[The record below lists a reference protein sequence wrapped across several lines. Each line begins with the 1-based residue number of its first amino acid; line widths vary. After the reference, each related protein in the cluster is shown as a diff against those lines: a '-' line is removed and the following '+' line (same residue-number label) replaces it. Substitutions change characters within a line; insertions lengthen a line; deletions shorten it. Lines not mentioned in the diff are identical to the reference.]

1 MPFLA
6 VNILKSTQNPRNFVS
21 RYAYDI
27 NYDMHLRYVGC
38 KFAIFIIVYWDFPIA
53 KSPKEFLQAFA
64 HL

>member
-6 VNILKSTQNPRNFVS
+6 VNIPKSTQNPRNFVS
-21 RYAYDI
+21 RCDYDI
-27 NYDMHLRYVGC
+27 NYDIYLRYVRC
-38 KFAIFIIVYWDFPIA
+38 KLAIFIIVYWDFPIA